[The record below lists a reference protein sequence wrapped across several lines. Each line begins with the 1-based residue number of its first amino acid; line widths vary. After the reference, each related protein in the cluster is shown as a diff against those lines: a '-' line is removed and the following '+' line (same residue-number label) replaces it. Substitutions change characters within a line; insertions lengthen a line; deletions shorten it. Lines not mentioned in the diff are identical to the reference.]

1 MGRPVDIHT
10 DSTPTS
16 IRVAARAMIIEH
28 GKLLV
33 MTYRD
38 EQGGWCV
45 TPGGG
50 IAKKETLREGLVREV
65 REELCVELDVG
76 DIVYVRE
83 LLGSR
88 AAVKFGGITDET
100 HQLELFFRC
109 KRRGEPRLGA
119 APDHFCTGFKWA
131 PLEELPAL
139 GFFPGVLAT
148 RLAADVAAGFRPINN
163 YLGDA

>member
-1 MGRPVDIHT
+1 
-10 DSTPTS
+10 
-16 IRVAARAMIIEH
+16 MIIEH
-28 GKLLV
+28 GRLLV
-33 MTYRD
+33 MTYQDGKGR
-38 EQGGWCV
+38 WCV

-50 IAKKETLREGLVREV
+50 IAKKETLREGLMREV
-65 REELCVELDVG
+65 REELGISIEVG

-83 LLGSR
+83 LLG
-88 AAVKFGGITDET
+88 AHAKVKFGGLTDET

-109 KRRGEPRLGA
+109 KRHGEPVLGA
-119 APDHFCTGFKWA
+119 IPDHFCTGFHWA

-139 GFFPGVLAT
+139 RFFPDVLAT